1 MYQPSFIV
9 NEEAADPFE
18 GQDGLEEFNRI
29 RAEGILDAVD
39 AEHMGGGLSPGVPQ
53 RNRLRSESVDVLWLS
68 QKRTVKLTSAWWN
81 LKQRDVDSLRRG
93 RAPVSPTG
101 PRRQRK
107 RSVVSP
113 MLVQRQRV
121 PGIPGV
127 PSSSSYLGRPQAT
140 SNRAAD
146 TKESKAGGSGY
157 RYHKHGKRHTSSIW
171 GRIWRGDSEGTAIDT
186 EKERKKWRDMKQV
199 DRMYQNN
206 LFRRY
211 QARKLRSRA
220 ASQAQTPDTMSV
232 ASGTSEPTSLSSSAH
247 LRHRTTPAA
256 VPQRPRSNAQANG
269 GEADRIRQER
279 FWRETVIPSWSE
291 IADAPMV
298 RKLWDQ
304 YGVPPKLRRHVWPLA
319 LGCRE
324 DSENGAVSYE
334 ACLKREQDR
343 CDKMDVKSPEGVN
356 GSEALG
362 SLSFGAARR
371 ESIKQDLARMSELER
386 GTKGA
391 PHRQKIKQVLLAYCA
406 FRPGV
411 TYVQGMSYLVLMML
425 WHMSPK
431 EAFKCLCNLLDC
443 DYFHAYLDMDVQQIR
458 FRFKIFNELFRINLK
473 RLHRHF
479 KNMGLVPDC
488 YLMEWLMCLHSKQLN
503 TNAAARVWDGYLI
516 HGEIYVFQVAI
527 AILSLLQPVLLKR
540 PLNVC
545 MKILRS
551 KFDKIEEAALINTA
565 RLVRV
570 PPAITASLLSGGA
583 PVLSVRTG
591 TQTSRASSVT
601 QQSVTEPNSRSF
613 TPSRRTPDISRP
625 IIINEEE

>member
-503 TNAAARVWDGYLI
+503 TNAAARVWDG
-516 HGEIYVFQVAI
+516 
-527 AILSLLQPVLLKR
+527 
-540 PLNVC
+540 
-545 MKILRS
+545 
-551 KFDKIEEAALINTA
+551 
-565 RLVRV
+565 
-570 PPAITASLLSGGA
+570 
-583 PVLSVRTG
+583 
-591 TQTSRASSVT
+591 
-601 QQSVTEPNSRSF
+601 
-613 TPSRRTPDISRP
+613 
-625 IIINEEE
+625 

>member
-1 MYQPSFIV
+1 MRSSRSATTSPSGRTTRSSSPLDRDEPQSLLNYVLSKLFPRKSISSPPNTPSIGNQSRPMHLSQRAPPPPTGRKHSRHRGRSTPAVTLGEGCTAAQSAVGRRRPHIQSMYQPSFIV

-356 GSEALG
+356 GSEALVSSNHEYNSFY
-362 SLSFGAARR
+362 SLS
-371 ESIKQDLARMSELER
+371 I
-386 GTKGA
+386 
-391 PHRQKIKQVLLAYCA
+391 
-406 FRPGV
+406 
-411 TYVQGMSYLVLMML
+411 
-425 WHMSPK
+425 
-431 EAFKCLCNLLDC
+431 
-443 DYFHAYLDMDVQQIR
+443 
-458 FRFKIFNELFRINLK
+458 
-473 RLHRHF
+473 
-479 KNMGLVPDC
+479 
-488 YLMEWLMCLHSKQLN
+488 
-503 TNAAARVWDGYLI
+503 
-516 HGEIYVFQVAI
+516 
-527 AILSLLQPVLLKR
+527 
-540 PLNVC
+540 
-545 MKILRS
+545 
-551 KFDKIEEAALINTA
+551 
-565 RLVRV
+565 
-570 PPAITASLLSGGA
+570 
-583 PVLSVRTG
+583 
-591 TQTSRASSVT
+591 
-601 QQSVTEPNSRSF
+601 
-613 TPSRRTPDISRP
+613 
-625 IIINEEE
+625 